1 MLRTVAV
8 LMCALLCA
16 LWGVKS
22 SLSLKIR
29 RDMLCAVTE
38 GVERLSVGMEHTN
51 RPLATL
57 LYGCGHGRAQP
68 LFSAVAD
75 NLLCGMGGAD
85 AWTEAIG
92 RMPTGLTEEDI
103 AILTDFSL
111 TLGQS
116 TDGCS
121 AAIPRWRWQACALP
135 APRPRMPMPPR
146 GAYTAPWARCWAR
159 AWRYCYGRRYGVMEV
174 EMLFKIAGVGIVAA
188 IVTQMLKQSGR
199 DEMATI
205 AAIAG
210 LIIGLMMMLDM
221 VEELFTNVRAVFNL
235 Y

>member
-116 TDGCS
+116 DRRMQRGNTEM
-121 AAIPRWRWQACALP
+121 AL
-135 APRPRMPMPPR
+135 ASLR
-146 GAYTAPWARCWAR
+146 AAR
-159 AWRYCYGRRYGVMEV
+159 AEAENAYATKGRIYSAMGA
-174 EMLFKIAGVGIVAA
+174 LLGACVA
-188 IVTQMLKQSGR
+188 IL
-199 DEMATI
+199 
-205 AAIAG
+205 
-210 LIIGLMMMLDM
+210 LW
-221 VEELFTNVRAVFNL
+221 
-235 Y
+235 